1 MPRGTIW
8 AYRQEHQLNTLQPIT
23 YDDANILGFDGF
35 FARAELD
42 F

>member
-1 MPRGTIW
+1 LGFRDEIP
-8 AYRQEHQLNTLQPIT
+8 LDNVFPLQ

-35 FARAELD
+35 FARFEYG